1 MGDGPGNPAF
11 NTPFN
16 TLSTRVAVGYS
27 ALTRLLTHPLS
38 VRVAVGNLR
47 VLQWARKH
55 PSTHPL
61 TRPETGVGKGRQIA
75 GIVMENFLRG
85 RKKAVWVSVGPD
97 LLEDARRD
105 LRDIGAGAIQVH
117 DLRHW
122 DASKK
127 LSAVNTCQTGVLF
140 ST

>member
-1 MGDGPGNPAF
+1 MGDGPGNPTF

-16 TLSTRVAVGYS
+16 TLSVRVAVGCW
-27 ALTRLLTHPLS
+27 ALTRLLPHPLS

-55 PSTHPL
+55 PLTRPL

-75 GIVMENFLRG
+75 GIVLENFLRG